1 MNSAFLVEGEIESM
15 TQATQADFQ
24 PNANLC
30 HEPVSNILLCN

>member
-15 TQATQADFQ
+15 TQADFQ